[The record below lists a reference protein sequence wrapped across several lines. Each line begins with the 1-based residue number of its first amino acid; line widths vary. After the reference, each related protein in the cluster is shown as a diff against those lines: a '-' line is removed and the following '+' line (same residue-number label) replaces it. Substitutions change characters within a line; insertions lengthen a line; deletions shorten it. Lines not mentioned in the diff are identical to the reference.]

1 MKVETR
7 EITCIICPVGC
18 RASVSLRNGE
28 VLEIKNLECPRG
40 EKYILQEVKAPMR
53 DFFTTVRVTNAPT
66 QVLSVRS
73 TGPVPKAKL
82 KECALELAK
91 IKVEAPVRLG
101 DMIVKNI
108 LGLGVD
114 IVATGDIV

>member
-7 EITCIICPVGC
+7 EITCIICPVSC
-18 RASVSLRNGE
+18 RARVSLQNGD
-28 VLEIKNLECPRG
+28 VLEVQNIECPRG
-40 EKYILQEVKAPMR
+40 REYALQEIRAPMR

-66 QVLSVRS
+66 QVISVRS
-73 TGPVPKAKL
+73 TGPVPKVKL
-82 KECALELAK
+82 KECAFELAK
-91 IKVEAPVRLG
+91 IKVEAPVRRG
-101 DMIVKNI
+101 DVIVKNI